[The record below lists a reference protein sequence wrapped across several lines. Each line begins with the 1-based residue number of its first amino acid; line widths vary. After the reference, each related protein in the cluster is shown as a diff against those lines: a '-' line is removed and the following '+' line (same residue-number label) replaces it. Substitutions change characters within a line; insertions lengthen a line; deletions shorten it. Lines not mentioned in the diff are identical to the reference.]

1 MNKLIINAR
10 FLTQNITGVQRFAL
24 EISKQLKQIVPA
36 SQICFVSPPNIL
48 HKKLASELGV
58 TVIGK
63 HTGHLW
69 EQLDLVQFLRSQG
82 KPVLVNLANSAPL
95 FYNNSV
101 VTIHDLAVFHNP
113 KWFSLLYRSYYRV
126 LTPRIVKAS
135 KLVFTVSYAVK
146 EELIDKFMLAP
157 EKVEVIY
164 NAVADSFKTI
174 STKRPEAES
183 KYILTVSSLD
193 PRKNLRNLILGFIN
207 SGVTDHSLYIIGGQ
221 STAFA
226 KTDLQDIIQ
235 QDRRIKLLGRVSD
248 EELPDIYAH
257 AKLFAYLSLYE
268 GFGLPNIEA
277 MAMGTPVLT
286 SDIAATKEVC
296 GEAAC
301 YVDPSDITKI
311 ALSISELLSA
321 PEQLSDLAERGL
333 VKYKE
338 YSWKTSATKLYHA
351 ITKL

>member
-10 FLTQNITGVQRFAL
+10 FLTQNITGVQRFAI
-24 EISKQLKQIVPA
+24 EVSKQLKQLVPA
-36 SQICFVSPPNIL
+36 SEICFVSPPNML
-48 HKKLASELGV
+48 HKDLASELGV
-58 TVIGK
+58 IVIGK

-69 EQLDLVQFLRSQG
+69 EQLDLMQFLRSQG
-82 KPVLVNLANSAPL
+82 NPILVNLANSAPL
-95 FYNNSV
+95 FYSNNV

-113 KWFSLLYRSYYRV
+113 KWFSLLYRTYYRF
-126 LTPRIVKAS
+126 LTPIIVKAAR
-135 KLVFTVSYAVK
+135 LVFTVSDAVK
-146 EELIDKFMLAP
+146 EELIKKFKLAP
-157 EKVEVIY
+157 GNVEVIY
-164 NAVADSFKTI
+164 NAVSDRFQPVQ
-174 STKRPEAES
+174 TKSAKAED

-193 PRKNLRNLILGFIN
+193 PRKNLRNLILGFTN

-235 QDRRIKLLGRVSD
+235 QDSRIKLLGRVSD
-248 EELPDIYAH
+248 NELPDLYAH

-301 YVDPSDITKI
+301 YVDPNDVNKI
-311 ALSISELLSA
+311 SLSISNLLNDPELLSN
-321 PEQLSDLAERGL
+321 LSERGL
-333 VKYKE
+333 GKCKE
-338 YSWKTSATKLYHA
+338 YSWTTSATKLYHA
-351 ITKL
+351 ITKF